1 MNHTIARNLA
11 ELLILDLLPGCTR
24 VEIAGSVR
32 REKPEPHDLE
42 IVVIPKSS
50 FVPTGNLFGEM
61 SELEC
66 DHFEPAFMSL
76 LERGEWELD
85 PVLKRDGPH
94 YKRLRHVTSGMCA
107 DVFLT
112 TKRGWG
118 GAMAIRTGPA
128 DFSQALV
135 TLARRQGKHMADGYL
150 IHGHPK
156 PRRLKMRTAILP
168 AGEAEEEYP
177 CPKGESCPL
186 ILPTLEEADF
196 LSALGLP
203 HWDPAARTAEL
214 VWKKAKMEATR

>member
-94 YKRLRHVTSGMCA
+94 YKRLRQVTLGMCA

-135 TLARRQGKHMADGYL
+135 TLARRQGKHVADGYL
-150 IHGHPK
+150 IHGHSK
-156 PRRLKMRTAILP
+156 PRRP
-168 AGEAEEEYP
+168 GPDGEEEVEYA
-177 CPKGESCPL
+177 CPNGASCPL
-186 ILPTLEEADF
+186 ILPTAEEADF
-196 LSALGLP
+196 FAALELP
-203 HWDPAARTAEL
+203 YWDPATRTADL
-214 VWKKAKMEATR
+214 VWKKAKMEVRG

>member
-42 IVVIPKSS
+42 IVAIPKSS

-150 IHGHPK
+150 VHGHPK
-156 PRRLKMRTAILP
+156 PRRQISGFDDR
-168 AGEAEEEYP
+168 EEEYP
-177 CPKGESCPL
+177 CPKGGSCPL
-186 ILPTLEEADF
+186 ITPTLEEIEF

-203 HWDPAARTAEL
+203 WIEPAQRRPEL
-214 VWKKAKMEATR
+214 VWNKVS

>member
-24 VEIAGSVR
+24 VEIAGGVR

-135 TLARRQGKHMADGYL
+135 TLARRQGKHVADGYL
-150 IHGHPK
+150 VHGHPK
-156 PRRLKMRTAILP
+156 TRHP
-168 AGEAEEEYP
+168 AADYVKHHLEELS
-177 CPKGESCPL
+177 CPKGAACPL
-186 ILPTLEEADF
+186 IIPTLEEADF